1 MLEVKTKEL
10 FSNLEELI
18 NLALKQTMDLNT
30 ISSIEP
36 ESLEAIKLAKLS
48 MDEAKD
54 LYVEMAKKL
63 DKIDNID
70 RNIEK
75 ILSTQKRNKES

>member
-1 MLEVKTKEL
+1 
-10 FSNLEELI
+10 
-18 NLALKQTMDLNT
+18 MDLNA

-36 ESLEAIKLAKLS
+36 DELEAIKLAKLS
-48 MDEAKD
+48 MDEAKN
-54 LYVEMAKKL
+54 LYIEMAKKL

-75 ILSTQKRNKES
+75 ILSMQKRNKES

>member
-18 NLALKQTMDLNT
+18 NMALKQTMDLNT

-70 RNIEK
+70 RNVEK
-75 ILSTQKRNKES
+75 ILSMQKRNKES

>member
-54 LYVEMAKKL
+54 LHVEMAKKL

-75 ILSTQKRNKES
+75 ILSMQKRNKES

>member
-18 NLALKQTMDLNT
+18 NMALKQTMDLNT

-54 LYVEMAKKL
+54 LYAEMAKKL
-63 DKIDNID
+63 DKIDSIE

>member
-18 NLALKQTMDLNT
+18 NMALKQTMDLNT

-36 ESLEAIKLAKLS
+36 DELEAIKLAKLS

-75 ILSTQKRNKES
+75 ILSMQKRNKES

>member
-18 NLALKQTMDLNT
+18 NMALKQTMDLNA

-36 ESLEAIKLAKLS
+36 DELEAIKLAKLS
-48 MDEAKD
+48 MDEAKN
-54 LYVEMAKKL
+54 LYIEMAKKL

-75 ILSTQKRNKES
+75 ILSMQKRNKES

>member
-18 NLALKQTMDLNT
+18 NMALKQTMDLNT

>member
-36 ESLEAIKLAKLS
+36 ESLGAIKLAKLS

-75 ILSTQKRNKES
+75 ILSMQKRNKES

>member
-36 ESLEAIKLAKLS
+36 DELEAIKLAKLS

-75 ILSTQKRNKES
+75 ILSMQKRNKES

>member
-18 NLALKQTMDLNT
+18 NMALKQTMDLNT

-36 ESLEAIKLAKLS
+36 DELEAIKLAKLS
-48 MDEAKD
+48 MDEAKN
-54 LYVEMAKKL
+54 LCIEMAKKL

-75 ILSTQKRNKES
+75 LLSMQKRNKES

>member
-18 NLALKQTMDLNT
+18 NMALKQTMDLNT

-48 MDEAKD
+48 MDKAKD

-70 RNIEK
+70 GNIEK
-75 ILSTQKRNKES
+75 ILSMQKRNKES